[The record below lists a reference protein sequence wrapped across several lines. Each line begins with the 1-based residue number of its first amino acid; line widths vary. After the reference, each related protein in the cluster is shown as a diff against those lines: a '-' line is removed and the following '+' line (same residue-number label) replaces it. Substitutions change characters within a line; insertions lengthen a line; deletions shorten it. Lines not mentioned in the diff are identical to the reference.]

1 MGCRFDVLVIC
12 WSNLGYVLISLW
24 PNRRYFNTKFQGVL
38 KILYLSCNGLAL
50 LTNSIDLAYFKHTNK
65 RLGFDTIHQLFTGQ
79 MDLSAQWDDY
89 VTDYL
94 WVIALWGISL
104 AVVNSIWKKTQLNY
118 NSKEPQTTKPKG
130 KLWGLV
136 YFLTALSLIF
146 LGARG
151 GWQYIPLQMVD
162 AGKHADP
169 KFMSL
174 ILNTPFTIIRS
185 AESQRLQDLNFM
197 KESEALNYVK
207 PVVNLSGKQFKS
219 KNILIIILEG
229 FSKEFT
235 GLSNRPSRT
244 PFLDSLMK
252 TGLVFTNAWA
262 NGKQSIEGIP
272 AIVSAMPSLMP
283 NAFINSVYCT
293 NRMHSLPQLLK
304 QKGYWSGFFHGG
316 KNGTMNFDAYAA
328 AAGFDRYFGM
338 SEYGNDR
345 DFDGAWGIW
354 DEPFLN
360 YCLKTLNGVKP
371 PFFATVFTLS
381 SHHPYNIPK
390 PYAKQFPPE
399 EAPIIPTIRYT
410 DHALKVFFTNAQQ
423 SAWFKNTLFV
433 LVPDHTADSKDPFYS
448 NTLGQH
454 AIPIIFYSPDGSL
467 KGRCNTVMQQMDI
480 MPSLLDTLGFNAP
493 FFTWGKSVFKK
504 TDQRCAWFYTNGAYG
519 LVKDSLYTVFLNHK
533 IAKSYLYT
541 QDSSL
546 SRPIE
551 LGPVQ
556 KNELTKT
563 YQSFLQLYHNR
574 LNSNNTFIK

>member
-24 PNRRYFNTKFQGVL
+24 PNRRYYNTKFQGVL

-104 AVVNSIWKKTQLNY
+104 AVVNRIWKKTQLNY

-207 PVVNLSGKQFKS
+207 PVVNLSGKQFKF

-360 YCLKTLNGVKP
+360 YCLKTLNGVD
-371 PFFATVFTLS
+371 
-381 SHHPYNIPK
+381 
-390 PYAKQFPPE
+390 
-399 EAPIIPTIRYT
+399 R
-410 DHALKVFFTNAQQ
+410 
-423 SAWFKNTLFV
+423 
-433 LVPDHTADSKDPFYS
+433 
-448 NTLGQH
+448 
-454 AIPIIFYSPDGSL
+454 
-467 KGRCNTVMQQMDI
+467 
-480 MPSLLDTLGFNAP
+480 
-493 FFTWGKSVFKK
+493 KS
-504 TDQRCAWFYTNGAYG
+504 T
-519 LVKDSLYTVFLNHK
+519 
-533 IAKSYLYT
+533 
-541 QDSSL
+541 
-546 SRPIE
+546 
-551 LGPVQ
+551 
-556 KNELTKT
+556 
-563 YQSFLQLYHNR
+563 R
-574 LNSNNTFIK
+574 LNSSHIPLSRMPSSA